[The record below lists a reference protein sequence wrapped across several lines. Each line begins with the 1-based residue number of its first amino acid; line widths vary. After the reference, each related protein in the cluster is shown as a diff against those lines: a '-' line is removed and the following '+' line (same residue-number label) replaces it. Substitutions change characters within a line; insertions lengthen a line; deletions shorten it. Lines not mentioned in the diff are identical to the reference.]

1 MDQIL
6 VLFQAKE
13 PGQNGDDMYTQAFK
27 VLDILEKSE
36 KPVHTGEISSALS
49 ISKAAVW
56 KHINELRQLGY
67 DITSS
72 DEEGYTLNTR
82 DVDYRPHI
90 IYKHLKTK
98 FIGRKMRFF
107 ESIPSTIWYGK
118 DLAEQGGIDDLNG
131 MIIIAEE
138 QTGGIGRMGR
148 SWISPVGGI
157 WVTIIL
163 KPTIPIDH
171 LFMLTLAA
179 SVSVARVI
187 RKMFDIGA
195 LIKWPNDIII
205 GDKKVAGILLELG
218 AEGEKVE
225 YCLISIG
232 IDANVELEKL
242 SQSVRNTMTSISQE
256 VDHNIDRA
264 VLLAAILKEYENR
277 YNMISQGEND
287 AVIREWKNFS
297 STIGRRVRIV
307 TLRSQFEG
315 EAIDIDPNGALVVKK
330 DNGNIERVIA
340 GDCIH
345 I

>member
-1 MDQIL
+1 
-6 VLFQAKE
+6 VKE
-13 PGQNGDDMYTQAFK
+13 PGLSGDDMYTQAFK
-27 VLDILEKSE
+27 VLDILEKAG
-36 KPVHTGEISSALS
+36 KPVHTNEISSALS
-49 ISKAAVW
+49 ISKSAVW
-56 KHINELRQLGY
+56 KHINELRLLGY

-72 DEEGYTLNTR
+72 DEEGYLLNTK
-82 DVDYRPHI
+82 DLDYRPHI

-98 FIGRKMRFF
+98 LIGRKMRFF
-107 ESIPSTIWYGK
+107 DSIPSTIWYGK
-118 DLAEQGGIDDLNG
+118 DLAEQGGIDEMNG
-131 MIIIAEE
+131 LVIIAKE

-148 SWISPVGGI
+148 AWISPAGGI
-157 WVTIIL
+157 WITILL
-163 KPTIPIDH
+163 KPSIPIDH

-179 SVSVARVI
+179 SVSVARVL

-218 AEGEKVE
+218 AEGQKVD

-232 IDANVELEKL
+232 IDANVKLETL
-242 SQSVRNTMTSISQE
+242 NQSVRNTMTSISQE
-256 VDHNIDRA
+256 VDHNVDRA
-264 VLLAAILKEYENR
+264 IVLASLLKEYENR
-277 YNMISQGEND
+277 YEMISQGEYD

-307 TLRSQFEG
+307 TLRTQFEG

-330 DNGNIERVIA
+330 DNGNIEHVIA